1 MRRGLPRLS
10 LTQQV
15 ALLSLIP
22 ILALGFVLARVLQAQ
37 IVTRAVADA
46 SQSAQ
51 LLARIGIQPRL
62 TPADL
67 RSGLSQGEAGVLD
80 RQLSARSA
88 TRDLARIK
96 IWNTR
101 HEVIYSDD
109 HALIGHV
116 FPPSDD
122 LRNAL
127 AGRSGNGQVVN
138 PSPHSETASE
148 VGLGELVEIY
158 VPLRFSPAAPPAGAF
173 EIYLSYRPIA
183 AVIARD
189 KRTIGLLVFC
199 GLALLWAILFRIVA
213 GASRTLRHQARENS
227 RLARYDGLTGLPNRT
242 LFLEEASAMLHRE
255 RARGRAM
262 AVLLLDLD
270 GFKEINDTLGHST
283 GDTVLCEIG
292 RRLRALAD
300 RRSVGEETPA
310 NLRSVARLAG
320 DEYAVMHPCP
330 TGPHGI
336 SEALAL
342 ASEVQASLEAPVELD
357 GVALNVDASI
367 GLALAPQHADDLDAL
382 LRRADVALDR
392 AKSNHSRLEV
402 YAPEYDHFDAA
413 RLTLLGQVR
422 PALERGEF
430 ILHYQPQADLRTGRI
445 VGVEAL
451 LRWQHPERGLVPP
464 LQFIPLIEQ
473 TALVG
478 PVTMYVI
485 DLALAQLAR
494 WRDHGVHLA
503 MSVNLSAR
511 NLLDPELPRRVS
523 ALLGRHAVPAHR
535 LTVEVTEGAT
545 MADPEQAV
553 NVLKELRALGVS
565 VSIDD
570 FGSGHASMAY
580 LTTLPASELKID
592 RSFVT
597 DMCQSPR
604 EEAIVRATVDLARH
618 LNLHV
623 VAEGIETREVW
634 DRLTELG
641 CNTAQGYLLSRPLPP
656 EELSAWLQARPERP
670 LATASPA
677 RREGQASDAKGRSGA
692 IHAAQE

>member
-1 MRRGLPRLS
+1 M
-10 LTQQV
+10 
-15 ALLSLIP
+15 SLIP

-67 RSGLSQGEAGVLD
+67 RSGLSPGEVGVLD

-101 HEVIYSDD
+101 HVVIYSDD
-109 HALIGHV
+109 HTLIGHA
-116 FPPSDD
+116 FAPSDD

-127 AGRSGNGQVVN
+127 AGRSGTGQVVN
-138 PSPHSETASE
+138 PSPHAETASE
-148 VGLGELVEIY
+148 VGLGELVEVY
-158 VPLRFSPAAPPAGAF
+158 VPLRFSHDAPPAGAF

-183 AVIARD
+183 AAIARD

-227 RLARYDGLTGLPNRT
+227 RLARYDDLTGLPNRT
-242 LFLEEASAMLHRE
+242 LFLEETSAVLRRE
-255 RARGRAM
+255 RSRGGAM

-283 GDTVLCEIG
+283 GDIVLCEIG

-300 RRSVGEETPA
+300 
-310 NLRSVARLAG
+310 LQSVARLAG
-320 DEYAVMHPCP
+320 DEYAVVHPCSI
-330 TGPHGI
+330 GPHGI
-336 SEALAL
+336 SQALVL

-392 AKSNHSRLEV
+392 AKSNRSRLEV
-402 YAPEYDHFDAA
+402 YSPEYDHFDAA

-445 VGVEAL
+445 IGVEAL

-478 PVTMYVI
+478 PVTMRVL
-485 DLALAQLAR
+485 DLALEQLAR
-494 WRDHGVHLA
+494 WRDHGIHLA

-553 NVLKELRALGVS
+553 NVLRELRALGVS

-634 DRLTELG
+634 DRLAELG
-641 CNTAQGYLLSRPLPP
+641 CDTAQGYLLSRPLPP
-656 EELSAWLQARPERP
+656 EELSAWLQERAERP
-670 LATASPA
+670 SATTSPA
-677 RREGQASDAKGRSGA
+677 RREGQADDTQGRPGA